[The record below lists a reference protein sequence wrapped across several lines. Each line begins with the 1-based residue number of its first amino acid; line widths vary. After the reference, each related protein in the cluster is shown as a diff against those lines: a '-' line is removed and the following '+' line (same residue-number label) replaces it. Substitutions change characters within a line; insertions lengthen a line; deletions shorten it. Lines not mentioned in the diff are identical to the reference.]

1 MSICIVCYNT
11 QPDQL
16 LKLIDSLSVAAQNL
30 KKKFSLTSIPVYVI
44 DNSSSTESLYN
55 FTNGESDDFN
65 QQELELRY
73 IGGHGNIGYGSAH
86 NLILDRLSSDFHLI
100 LNPDVIIDKESL
112 VNAITVLSND
122 TNVIG
127 VSPHAENIVGEKQ
140 YLCKRYPCL
149 LYTSDAADE

>member
-16 LKLIDSLSVAAQNL
+16 LELIDSLSVAAQSL
-30 KKKFSLTSIPVYVI
+30 KKKFPLTSIPVYVV
-44 DNSSSTESLYN
+44 DNSSSTENLRN
-55 FTNGESDDFN
+55 FTDGESARFN

-73 IGGHGNIGYGSAH
+73 IGGHGNIGYVSDH

-112 VNAITVLSND
+112 VNAITVI
-122 TNVIG
+122 T
-127 VSPHAENIVGEKQ
+127 VS
-140 YLCKRYPCL
+140 
-149 LYTSDAADE
+149 YTHLTLPTKA

>member
-1 MSICIVCYNT
+1 MN
-11 QPDQL
+11 
-16 LKLIDSLSVAAQNL
+16 
-30 KKKFSLTSIPVYVI
+30 VI

-100 LNPDVIIDKESL
+100 LNPDVIIDKDS
-112 VNAITVLSND
+112 
-122 TNVIG
+122 
-127 VSPHAENIVGEKQ
+127 
-140 YLCKRYPCL
+140 
-149 LYTSDAADE
+149 